1 MAFALWHEKLWSVH
15 LNDQNG
21 LKYDQDKVFGSVDL
35 RRAFNQVWVLDRAGY
50 GKNGE
55 CVGLDVKAMRTT
67 SLEESMFHLSHSRT
81 MFLRLLEI
89 ARGLDTKRIED
100 LRANQQ
106 YEQLEML
113 ILDALTGRSK
123 H

>member
-1 MAFALWHEKLWSVH
+1 

-35 RRAFNQVWVLDRAGY
+35 RRAFDQVWTLEKNGY

-55 CVGLDVKAMRTT
+55 CIGLDVKPMRTT
-67 SLEESMFHLSHSRT
+67 SFEESTYHLKHSRT

-89 ARGLDTKRIED
+89 VRSVDEAKVEEFRRN
-100 LRANQQ
+100 RQ
-106 YEQLEML
+106 YEQIEMH
-113 ILDALTGRSK
+113 ILNALTGRS
-123 H
+123 